1 MRAKDKEELT
11 LGVLFSNTI
20 SNYFSVDARFFKS
33 FWPLMAKPGYLAKR
47 FLEGKRLLYL
57 HPAQMYL
64 FISVVF
70 FFLFS
75 FVARKQEQQIDQA
88 LQKDLQEVKTPLD
101 TTYKPEIDTVKIN
114 KLINAYV
121 DNKQAANLN
130 NDVLN
135 SVNNKTNEN
144 SSISLF
150 EGGEQMDSLFNAGVS
165 DADIL
170 KEMGLKADDGYFKK
184 RLYAQILKF
193 HKNRSGGSV
202 LKAFYDSLPIAMFF
216 LLPLFALILKLLY
229 FKRGSYA
236 HHLVFSFYFFSYLF
250 VVFTTLVLASLIW
263 PNFPDWIMTLIIL
276 SVFFYLMIALKKFY
290 NQSWFVSYI
299 KASLSASIFGV
310 LVSVSTFLL
319 IMFALLYY

>member
-1 MRAKDKEELT
+1 
-11 LGVLFSNTI
+11 
-20 SNYFSVDARFFKS
+20 
-33 FWPLMAKPGYLAKR
+33 
-47 FLEGKRLLYL
+47 
-57 HPAQMYL
+57 
-64 FISVVF
+64 
-70 FFLFS
+70 
-75 FVARKQEQQIDQA
+75 
-88 LQKDLQEVKTPLD
+88 
-101 TTYKPEIDTVKIN
+101 
-114 KLINAYV
+114 
-121 DNKQAANLN
+121 
-130 NDVLN
+130 
-135 SVNNKTNEN
+135 
-144 SSISLF
+144 
-150 EGGEQMDSLFNAGVS
+150 MDSLFNAGVS

-319 IMFALLYY
+319 IMFAL